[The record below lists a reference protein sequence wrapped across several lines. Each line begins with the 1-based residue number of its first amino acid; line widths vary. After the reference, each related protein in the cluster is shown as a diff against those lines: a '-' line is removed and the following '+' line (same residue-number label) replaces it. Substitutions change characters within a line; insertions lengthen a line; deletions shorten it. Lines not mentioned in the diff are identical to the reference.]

1 MPKDQRDWI
10 RQLDEAGEL
19 LHIRKEVD
27 TQVSMGA
34 LVYESTE
41 KALLFENIKGHPGWK
56 CLAQA
61 PGNWRHFGLSF
72 GVPKE
77 KVVEEYARRI
87 GLGPS
92 PCTIVGSGPVKE
104 VVWKGADLDLTK
116 IPVHIVWQGDG
127 GPYIGAGLCVVR
139 DPDTGTQNMAF
150 HRMQVKGPKKTGILA
165 RTETHL
171 WRIFQKYEQQNQP
184 MPISV
189 INGHHPFV
197 YYAASWSGS
206 SDVSELGLAS
216 TLIGEPLQLVRSE
229 TNDIEVPADAEII
242 IEGVVPPRVR
252 EPEGPF
258 GEFQGYPVSAMGMNP
273 IIEVKAITMRR
284 DAVYK
289 TLTNFRHEGDMHVI
303 LNMCAVIYNRL
314 KVLGGGIDL
323 KTVHTSDDFFTML
336 IQMNP
341 QYRGDARNALMSV
354 LTGPYLHPKIAI
366 AVDDDVDIY
375 DANDV
380 LWAVSTRV
388 NPSKDVFI
396 IPDTRGHSMDLSLEE
411 VSVPGTDTWSRV
423 GSKMGIDA
431 TKPAAK
437 TDPQAR
443 ERFRRNRPV
452 GWGKVFLKDYID

>member
-10 RQLDEAGEL
+10 RQLDEEGEFL
-19 LHIRKEVD
+19 RIRKEVD

-34 LVYESTE
+34 LVHESME

-61 PGNWRHFGLSF
+61 PGNWRHFALSL
-72 GVPKE
+72 GVRKE
-77 KVVEEYARRI
+77 KMVEEYARRI
-87 GLGPS
+87 APGPS

-104 VVWKGADLDLTK
+104 VVWKGVDVDITK
-116 IPVHIVWQGDG
+116 IPVHVVWEGDG

-150 HRMQVKGPKKTGILA
+150 HRLQVKGPKKTGILA

-184 MPISV
+184 MPVAV
-189 INGHHPFV
+189 INGHHPLV
-197 YYAASWSGS
+197 YTAAAWSGS
-206 SDVSELGLAS
+206 RDVSELGLAS
-216 TLIGEPLQLVRSE
+216 TLMGEPLQLVKCE
-229 TNDIEVPADAEII
+229 TSDIQVPADSEII
-242 IEGVVPPRVR
+242 IEGVVPPTIR

-273 IIEVKAITMRR
+273 IIEVKAITMRK

-289 TLTNFRHEGDMHVI
+289 SLSTFRHEGNMYGL
-303 LNMCAVIYNRL
+303 LNMCAVVYNRL
-314 KVLGGGIDL
+314 KILAGGIDL
-323 KTVHTSDDFFTML
+323 KTVHVSDDYYTL
-336 IQMNP
+336 IIQMNP
-341 QYRGDARNALMSV
+341 QYRGDSRNALMTA

-375 DANDV
+375 DPNDV
-380 LWAVSTRV
+380 QWAISTRV
-388 NPSKDVFI
+388 NPSDDVFI
-396 IPDTRGHSMDLSLEE
+396 VSDTRGHPMDLSLRE
-411 VSVPGTDTWSRV
+411 VSIPGTDTWSRV

-431 TKPAAK
+431 TKPAGK

-443 ERFRRNRPV
+443 ERFRRNQPV
-452 GWGKVFLKDYID
+452 GWGQVFLKDFIG